1 MGGGT
6 VIAKESTAETTTSTW
21 KTPMRRSFAC
31 RQRQQVTQPVP
42 QTATVT
48 ECVWTQEQ
56 GQLGE
61 DVDDARCLG
70 KQTHE
75 AVRISRTA
83 FVNMYVNMCTGTV
96 WWLSGLVLRG
106 CCWGCA

>member
-1 MGGGT
+1 MVEQGPMGGGT
-6 VIAKESTAETTTSTW
+6 VIAKESTADPTTSTW

-31 RQRQQVTQPVP
+31 RQRQRAREQVTQPVP

-56 GQLGE
+56 GQLGV

-75 AVRISRTA
+75 AVCISHTA

-96 WWLSGLVLRG
+96 
-106 CCWGCA
+106 